1 MVRIVIDTEGDKA
14 ATTMPQG
21 ETAAQAVAEAPA
33 PPAEVLAAAAVVGAQ
48 NAGPAPS
55 SAAPTTG
62 APPLPSGG
70 LEASASDV
78 SSDDQAAGAAPGTP
92 PEPQPTVVPEEG
104 E

>member
-21 ETAAQAVAEAPA
+21 EAAAQAAAEAPT
-33 PPAEVLAAAAVVGAQ
+33 PPAEVLAAAAVVGAK

-55 SAAPTTG
+55 FGATTTG
-62 APPLPSGG
+62 APPLPPATP
-70 LEASASDV
+70 EAGAPGAGPE
-78 SSDDQAAGAAPGTP
+78 DQAAGAAPGTP
-92 PEPQPTVVPEEG
+92 PEPQPTVVTEDG